1 MIEIVI
7 NTAAVAN
14 VIREGRI
21 DQLENIM
28 QNGVLLGTQSMDNA
42 FCTLLDVKLISGRD
56 AHEACRVKSEF
67 EFYQSASESA

>member
-28 QNGVLLGTQSMDNA
+28 QNGVRLGTQSMDNA
-42 FCTLLDVKLISGRD
+42 LCTLLDVKLISGRG
-56 AHEACRVKSEF
+56 AQGLPRKVRV
-67 EFYQSASESA
+67 

>member
-14 VIREGRI
+14 VIREDKI

-42 FCTLLDVKLISGRD
+42 LCTLLDVKLISGRD
-56 AHEACRVKSEF
+56 AHEVCRVKSEF
-67 EFYQSASESA
+67 KCYLSSSESA

>member
-28 QNGVLLGTQSMDNA
+28 LNGVLLGTQSMDNA
-42 FCTLLDVKLISGRD
+42 LCTLLDVKLFQVGRP
-56 AHEACRVKSEF
+56 
-67 EFYQSASESA
+67 